1 MAVGSTVVGMAS
13 FVISVLGDDRAGLV
27 EALSAVV
34 AEHGGN
40 WEQSHMTQL
49 AGKFAGVVLVSI
61 PASHEEGFGAALESL
76 EHSGLLHL
84 SFEEGR
90 EVAAP
95 GPSIEIR
102 VMGNDHPGIVHEL
115 SHLLASRNVSIDDL
129 ETGTSPAPMSGGQ
142 VFEAVARL
150 RLPAGLSDDEL
161 VDEIGAL
168 AADLMV
174 DVEILDEV

>member
-1 MAVGSTVVGMAS
+1 MAS

-27 EALSAVV
+27 EALSAVI
-34 AEHGGN
+34 ADHGGN

-61 PASHEEGFGAALESL
+61 PSQQATPFTSALRSL

-90 EVAAP
+90 DVEQTGAA
-95 GPSIEIR
+95 IEIR
-102 VMGNDHPGIVHEL
+102 VVGNDHPGIVHEL
-115 SHLLASRNVSIDDL
+115 SQLLARRRVNIDDL
-129 ETGTSPAPMSGGQ
+129 ETGTSPAPMAGGRL
-142 VFEAVARL
+142 FEAVAKL
-150 RLPAGLSDDEL
+150 RLPLGLSSDDL
-161 VDEIGAL
+161 VDEIGDL

-174 DVEILDEV
+174 DVDVIGEDTPI

>member
-1 MAVGSTVVGMAS
+1 MAS

-27 EALSAVV
+27 EALSAVI

-49 AGKFAGVVLVSI
+49 AGKFAGVVLATI
-61 PASHEEGFGAALESL
+61 PAQQATPFTVALRSI

-90 EVAAP
+90 DLQQN
-95 GPSIEIR
+95 GPAIEIR
-102 VMGNDHPGIVHEL
+102 VVGNDHPGIVHEL
-115 SHLLASRNVSIDDL
+115 SQLLAQRRVNIDDL
-129 ETGTSPAPMSGGQ
+129 ETSTTPAPMAGGQ
-142 VFEAVARL
+142 LFEAVAKL
-150 RLPAGLSDDEL
+150 RLPLGLSSDDL
-161 VDEIGAL
+161 VDEIGEL

-174 DVEILDEV
+174 DVEVFHEDTRA